1 MALFKKKATNVTKG
15 NFTKKEEGLTEKQI
29 EKAVEEYNDISNMMK
44 KYDARKKEL
53 AGIIKEYA
61 MKNGTSTDTGF
72 ILENSKFQYGATIP
86 KSVKIKEDAPDI
98 LIADGHAEVI
108 TEKIVREVDEKA
120 LQELYDTGEVTGE
133 YIQSLF
139 DVKEGTPRIFVKA
152 IVEEEMAEIKK
163 VASKKKGRE

>member
-15 NFTKKEEGLTEKQI
+15 NFKKEEGLTEKQI

-72 ILENSKFQYGATIP
+72 ILENAKFQYGATIP

-98 LIADGHAEVI
+98 LIADGHADIV
-108 TEKIVREVDEKA
+108 TERIVKEVDETA
-120 LQELYDTGEVTGE
+120 LQKLYDTGEVTGE
-133 YIQSLF
+133 YVQSLF

>member
-15 NFTKKEEGLTEKQI
+15 NFKKEEGFTEKQI
-29 EKAVEEYNDISNMMK
+29 EKAVEEYNDISTMMK
-44 KYDARKKEL
+44 KYETRKKEL
-53 AGIIKEYA
+53 AGIIKEYV
-61 MKNGTSTDTGF
+61 MNNGTATDTGF
-72 ILENSKFQYGATIP
+72 ILENAKFQYGATIP
-86 KSVKIKEDAPDI
+86 KSVKLKEDAPDI
-98 LIADGHAEVI
+98 LMSDGHAEII

-152 IVEEEMAEIKK
+152 IVEEMAEIKK

>member
-61 MKNGTSTDTGF
+61 MKNGTATDTGF

-86 KSVKIKEDAPDI
+86 KSVKLKEDAPDI
-98 LIADGHAEVI
+98 LMSDGHAEVI

>member
-15 NFTKKEEGLTEKQI
+15 NFTKKEEGFTEKQI
-29 EKAVEEYNDISNMMK
+29 EKAVEEYNDISVMMK
-44 KYDARKKEL
+44 KYETRKKEL
-53 AGIIKEYA
+53 AGIIKDYA
-61 MKNGTSTDTGF
+61 MKNGTTTDTGF

-86 KSVKIKEDAPDI
+86 KSVKIKEDAPEI
-98 LIADGHAEVI
+98 LINDGHADIV

-120 LQELYDTGEVTGE
+120 LQVLYETGEVTGE
-133 YIQSLF
+133 YVQSLF

-152 IVEEEMAEIKK
+152 IVEEEMVDIKK

>member
-15 NFTKKEEGLTEKQI
+15 NFTKKEEGFTEKQI

-44 KYDARKKEL
+44 KYEKRKTEL
-53 AGIIKEYA
+53 SGIIKKYA
-61 MKNGTSTDTGF
+61 MENGTATDTGF
-72 ILENSKFQYGATIP
+72 ILENAKFQYGATIP
-86 KSVKIKEDAPDI
+86 KSVKLKEDAPDI
-98 LIADGHAEVI
+98 LMSDGHAEVI

>member
-15 NFTKKEEGLTEKQI
+15 NFKKEEGFTEKQI
-29 EKAVEEYNDISNMMK
+29 EKAVEEYNDISTMMK
-44 KYDARKKEL
+44 KYETRKKEL
-53 AGIIKEYA
+53 AGIIKDYA
-61 MKNGTSTDTGF
+61 MKNGTATDTGF
-72 ILENSKFQYGATIP
+72 ILENAKFQYGATIP
-86 KSVKIKEDAPDI
+86 KSVKLKEDAPDI
-98 LIADGHAEVI
+98 LMSDGHAEVI

>member
-15 NFTKKEEGLTEKQI
+15 NFKKEEGFTEKQI
-29 EKAVEEYNDISNMMK
+29 EKAVEEYNDISTMMK
-44 KYDARKKEL
+44 KYETRKKEL
-53 AGIIKEYA
+53 AGIIKEYV
-61 MKNGTSTDTGF
+61 MNNGTATDTGF
-72 ILENSKFQYGATIP
+72 ILENAKFQYGATIP
-86 KSVKIKEDAPDI
+86 KSVKLKEDAPDI
-98 LIADGHAEVI
+98 LMSDGHAKII